1 MALMGVATVDCTA
14 FPPSV
19 SSSVCKRILDVFPA
33 HRGSP
38 VFSPSRRICKVAL
51 VLVQQREAQHLYQ
64 LGQLGIK

>member
-1 MALMGVATVDCTA
+1 MMAVASVDCVVL
-14 FPPSV
+14 PHSI
-19 SSSVCKRILDVFPA
+19 SSSVCKGILDVFPA